1 MVGKRVNNFGQAPP
15 PPLFGQCPKELD
27 FFYGRCSL
35 IYQLKRKQ
43 TYDSDKK
50 NKACHCVSQTWKA
63 MGMAAGCNVW
73 WTVCYNVLH
82 CGGLS
87 VKLCYTVLHCGGLS
101 VKLCYIVLH
110 CVTLWWTE
118 C

>member
-1 MVGKRVNNFGQAPP
+1 
-15 PPLFGQCPKELD
+15 
-27 FFYGRCSL
+27 
-35 IYQLKRKQ
+35 
-43 TYDSDKK
+43 
-50 NKACHCVSQTWKA
+50 

-73 WTVCYNVLH
+73 WTECYIVLH

-110 CVTLWWTE
+110 CGGLLSVMLHDQKADGGDQRALIACHESGVISNPAESNWNPPGVVLWLPE

>member
-1 MVGKRVNNFGQAPP
+1 
-15 PPLFGQCPKELD
+15 
-27 FFYGRCSL
+27 
-35 IYQLKRKQ
+35 
-43 TYDSDKK
+43 
-50 NKACHCVSQTWKA
+50 

-73 WTVCYNVLH
+73 WTECYIVLH

>member
-1 MVGKRVNNFGQAPP
+1 
-15 PPLFGQCPKELD
+15 
-27 FFYGRCSL
+27 
-35 IYQLKRKQ
+35 
-43 TYDSDKK
+43 
-50 NKACHCVSQTWKA
+50 

-87 VKLCYTVLHCGGLS
+87 VKLCYTVLHCGGLLS
-101 VKLCYIVLH
+101 VMLHDQKADGGDQRALIACHESGVISNPAESNWNPPGVVLW
-110 CVTLWWTE
+110 LPE